1 MSSPSIFFL
10 GATGYLGSE
19 FLMLLAKEYPSY
31 PVTALVRN
39 ATDARRAA
47 LHKIHSNLTVLDGT
61 LNDASIID
69 EAVQM
74 ADIVFNI
81 ASSDHWHSVKATL
94 DGLEKRSAARPGNPP
109 LYIHVS
115 GCGIISD
122 NARGQGPVSGK
133 VWSDIGL
140 NLKDCDQTNTHLPS
154 DIPVVAAGTRKEN
167 PVRTIIIYPAQIYGV
182 GQGLQRTTLWLRIFM
197 NYAKTVGYA
206 GTWGAG
212 LNGQNTIHVRD
223 MADIC
228 LFIFKRALEGTADE
242 GADGLYFVCTEATVT
257 YGEWTRKMGDHL
269 YKKGLVKE
277 PGSKPMPDEVVK
289 PLGNYGWSLLGG
301 NMYTN
306 ADRLARMGWKPVYSN
321 EISLLD
327 ALPDAI
333 DACVEDM
340 GWTVSDSRA
349 EAQSANA
356 PYLRFD
362 GKNLH
367 SES

>member
-47 LHKIHSNLTVLDGT
+47 LHKIHSNLTVIDGT

-81 ASSDHWHSVKATL
+81 ASSDHWHSVKGGLKFLPPIPSNSRRLFIATL
-94 DGLEKRSAARPGNPP
+94 DGLEKKSAARPGNPP

-140 NLKDCDQTNTHLPS
+140 NLKEYVCPN
-154 DIPVVAAGTRKEN
+154 
-167 PVRTIIIYPAQIYGV
+167 
-182 GQGLQRTTLWLRIFM
+182 
-197 NYAKTVGYA
+197 
-206 GTWGAG
+206 
-212 LNGQNTIHVRD
+212 
-223 MADIC
+223 
-228 LFIFKRALEGTADE
+228 AL
-242 GADGLYFVCTEATVT
+242 L
-257 YGEWTRKMGDHL
+257 
-269 YKKGLVKE
+269 
-277 PGSKPMPDEVVK
+277 
-289 PLGNYGWSLLGG
+289 
-301 NMYTN
+301 
-306 ADRLARMGWKPVYSN
+306 
-321 EISLLD
+321 
-327 ALPDAI
+327 
-333 DACVEDM
+333 
-340 GWTVSDSRA
+340 
-349 EAQSANA
+349 
-356 PYLRFD
+356 
-362 GKNLH
+362 
-367 SES
+367 